1 MTLEE
6 LKQIEDRASAAT
18 PGPWSPKHIYSAL
31 RHLDK
36 NIDVDSYC
44 WECQAAL
51 DKEFSEESADENI
64 EESRCKYPFAKDSS
78 FVAHAREDVPKLI
91 AEVKRLQNL
100 VNACILAARGEV
112 K

>member
-1 MTLEE
+1 MTPAE
-6 LKQIEDRASAAT
+6 LKEIEDRANAAT